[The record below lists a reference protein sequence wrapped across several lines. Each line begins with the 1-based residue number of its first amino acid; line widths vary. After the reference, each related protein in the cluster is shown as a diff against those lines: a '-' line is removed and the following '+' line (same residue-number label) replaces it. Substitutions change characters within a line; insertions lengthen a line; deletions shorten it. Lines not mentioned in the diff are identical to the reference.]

1 MMVLISSVFHFFFF
15 ISNLKDVG
23 SNPDTVNLNNSVYTQ
38 QKKNPTPLTYYNYLT
53 KINHLY
59 SLKKSNLQKYYLPIP
74 FSLLFKCARSMPQ
87 PRKNS
92 PQTKTWLVY
101 LYLVLVYTLT
111 TRPQH
116 LLFLDLRL
124 LIGSAEAPD
133 LSRSDPKNTDKKNH
147 LKKFTIGVI

>member
-1 MMVLISSVFHFFFF
+1 MLVQIQR
-15 ISNLKDVG
+15 
-23 SNPDTVNLNNSVYTQ
+23 TVNLNNSVNTCIVEEKPHPSYLLQ
-38 QKKNPTPLTYYNYLT
+38 LSHKNQSFILF
-53 KINHLY
+53 
-59 SLKKSNLQKYYLPIP
+59 KKSNLQKYYLPIP

-92 PQTKTWLVY
+92 TQTKTWLVY

-116 LLFLDLRL
+116 LLFLDPRL

-133 LSRSDPKNTDKKNH
+133 LSRSDPKNIDKK
-147 LKKFTIGVI
+147 II